1 MNVYQYKQILKKQG
15 KGSKY
20 NNRKFE
26 NKYGKWDSVAE
37 FHYFLLLQEK
47 EKNGEIRDLQRQVP
61 IEIQPAF
68 RDPDGKHIPAI
79 RYIADF
85 VYEDQDGKKQIIDV
99 KGMKTD
105 VYKLKKKLLLYK
117 GIVIEEVSLKRRKK

>member
-20 NNRKFE
+20 HNRKFE

-47 EKNGEIRDLQRQVP
+47 EKNGAKE
-61 IEIQPAF
+61 
-68 RDPDGKHIPAI
+68 
-79 RYIADF
+79 
-85 VYEDQDGKKQIIDV
+85 
-99 KGMKTD
+99 
-105 VYKLKKKLLLYK
+105 
-117 GIVIEEVSLKRRKK
+117 